1 MWSWGAVVNDFESKR
16 REEVIVIRRR
26 QEMKGERRKKR
37 GSKKVK
43 MPYIELDLEAIWEI
57 KKRKKGSRKKEAN

>member
-1 MWSWGAVVNDFESKR
+1 
-16 REEVIVIRRR
+16 
-26 QEMKGERRKKR
+26 MKGERRKKR

-57 KKRKKGSRKKEAN
+57 KKRKKRSRKKEEN